1 MQRADDATIVVEH
14 SDRKSENEQKS
25 ELAKAISI
33 STAKAKPGQAE
44 ETNNFKF
51 SSVENWEACENQPFA
66 GHWGKRMDLF
76 PRSQRGSVDERFPD
90 LCSNSN
96 RKEEKPDL
104 TCI

>member
-1 MQRADDATIVVEH
+1 MQRADDATIVVDH

-51 SSVENWEACENQPFA
+51 SSVEKEMNLYKAICTLAF
-66 GHWGKRMDLF
+66 DLNCF
-76 PRSQRGSVDERFPD
+76 WMLS
-90 LCSNSN
+90 
-96 RKEEKPDL
+96 
-104 TCI
+104 